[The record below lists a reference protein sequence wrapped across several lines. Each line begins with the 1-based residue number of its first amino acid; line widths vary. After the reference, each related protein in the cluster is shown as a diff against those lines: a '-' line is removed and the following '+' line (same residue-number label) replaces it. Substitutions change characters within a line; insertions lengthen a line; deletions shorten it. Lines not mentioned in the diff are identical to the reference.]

1 MENTSACTY
10 VKHQNDFK
18 LLSERKRGKA
28 KRKSKQLITQAD
40 MRENGKVSLRTG
52 AVLPMGLSAP
62 SRKIKDAD
70 GNPSHS

>member
-18 LLSERKRGKA
+18 LLSERKCGKA

-40 MRENGKVSLRTG
+40 MTENGKVSLRTG
-52 AVLPMGLSAP
+52 AVLPM
-62 SRKIKDAD
+62 
-70 GNPSHS
+70 